1 MKIIYL
7 RQLMASLTVCTIL
20 AACTTT
26 SVPKKADGSWIEL
39 GVSASGNV
47 QHALDSN
54 SIRRQGNL
62 VTFRDRKI
70 VIDPKQQYYSNTPAY
85 KTALS
90 TTQIDCSRKLFRV
103 LDVELLDAHGEL
115 IRQDH
120 FGETDLRPMGITSG
134 SASEQQYQRVCSHQL

>member
-1 MKIIYL
+1 MKIIDIHHL
-7 RQLMASLTVCTIL
+7 LTSLAICTIL

-26 SVPKKADGSWIEL
+26 SVPKAASGSWIEL

-47 QHALDSN
+47 QYALDNS

-62 VTFRDRKI
+62 VTFRDRKT
-70 VIDPKQQYYSNTPAY
+70 VIDPKQQHYRNTPVY

-120 FGETDLRPMGITSG
+120 FGETDLRPMGITNG
-134 SASEQQYQRVCSHQL
+134 SASEQQYQRVCIH

>member
-1 MKIIYL
+1 MKIISL
-7 RQLMASLTVCTIL
+7 RHMIASMAVCTIL

-26 SVPKKADGSWIEL
+26 SVPKASGSWIEL
-39 GVSASGNV
+39 GVSASGNI
-47 QHALDSN
+47 QYALDSG
-54 SIRRQGNL
+54 SIRRQGNM
-62 VTFRDRKI
+62 VTFRDRKT

-90 TTQIDCSRKLFRV
+90 TTQINCGRKMFRV

-120 FGETDLRPMGITSG
+120 FSETDLRPMGITNG
-134 SASEQQYQRVCSHQL
+134 SAVEQQYQYVCSH

>member
-7 RQLMASLTVCTIL
+7 RHLMASLSFCTIL

-26 SVPKKADGSWIEL
+26 SVPKASGSWIEL
-39 GVSASGNV
+39 GISASGNV
-47 QHALDSN
+47 QYALDSG

-70 VIDPKQQYYSNTPAY
+70 VIDPKQQHYNNTPAY
-85 KTALS
+85 KVALS
-90 TTQIDCSRKLFRV
+90 TTQIDCSRKLFRI
-103 LDVELLDAHGEL
+103 LDVELLDIHGEL

-120 FGETDLRPMGITSG
+120 FTETDLRPMGITNG
-134 SASEQQYQRVCSHQL
+134 SASEQQYQRVCSH

>member
-1 MKIIYL
+1 MKIISIRHL
-7 RQLMASLTVCTIL
+7 TASMAISTIL

-26 SVPKKADGSWIEL
+26 NVPKASGSWIEL
-39 GVSASGNV
+39 GVSASGNI
-47 QHALDSN
+47 QYALDSG
-54 SIRRQGNL
+54 SIKRQGNM
-62 VTFRDRKI
+62 VTFRDRKT

-134 SASEQQYQRVCSHQL
+134 SAAEQQYQHVCNH